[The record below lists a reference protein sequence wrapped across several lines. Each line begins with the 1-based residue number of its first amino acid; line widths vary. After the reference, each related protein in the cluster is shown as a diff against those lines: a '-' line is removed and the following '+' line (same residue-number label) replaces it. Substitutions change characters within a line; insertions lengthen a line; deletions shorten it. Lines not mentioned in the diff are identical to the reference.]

1 MSVLF
6 LPPSAGAASV
16 PDATETVSGKIRIAT
31 SAEATAGTNDLTAMT
46 PAKVKSVVDT
56 AVVGGVTYQGTFDAS
71 APADLSNA
79 TKGDLYIISVAGTYQ
94 GQAWAV
100 GDHLLINADMGGT
113 LDPAKIDKVDNT
125 DSVTSVAG
133 RTGAVTLSTADIS
146 GLATVASTGAYSDLT
161 GAPTLATVATTGAY
175 SDLSGTPTLGTA
187 SAEDVGTSA
196 GNVVQLDGSAR
207 LPAVDGSLLTG
218 ITASVAAL
226 NDVGDVNA
234 PTPADTNVI
243 KYNSTS
249 GDWEAGSVAASE
261 VSGLATVATTG
272 AYTDLTGTPTNVS
285 TFTNDAGYLTEANS
299 VVLQYNSTTT
309 ATAVSTKDLH
319 IYRLYGAGGFT
330 LTVSSSVSNSL
341 VLINNISFSACTIS
355 GPTFRLNGEGPTGG
369 GTSITVEAGERR
381 LFYLENSALWLETNS
396 TLLDRLAGVSIS
408 SPSNGEALVY
418 NGTSGDWENSTV
430 SASVAALN
438 DIGDVSAAAPSN
450 TNVIKYNST
459 SGDWESGAVAYSEV
473 TGTPTLGTA
482 SAEDVGTSAGNVVQ
496 LNGSAQLP
504 AVDGSQLINLPSAPV
519 TSVAGKTGAVT
530 LVAGDISGLATVATT
545 GAYSDLSGTPTLATV
560 ATTGAYSDL
569 SGTPTLGT
577 ASAEDVGTSA
587 GNVVQLDGSA
597 RLPAVDGS
605 LLTGITASVAALN
618 DVGDVNAPTPADT
631 NVIKYNST
639 SGDWE
644 AGSVAA
650 SEVSGLATVATT
662 GAYTDLTGTP
672 TNVSTFTNDAGYL
685 TEANSVVLQY
695 NSTTTATAVSTKDLH
710 IYRLYGAGGF
720 TLTVSSSVSNS
731 LVLINNI
738 SFSACTIS
746 GPTFRL
752 NGEGPTGGGTSITVE
767 AGERRLFYLENSALW
782 LETNSTL
789 LDRLA
794 GVSISSP
801 SNGEALVYNGTSR
814 DSENSTVSASVAAL
828 NDIGDVSAAAPS
840 NTNVIK
846 YNSTSGDWESGA
858 VAYSEV
864 TGTPTLGT
872 ASAEDVGTS
881 AGNVVQLNGS
891 AQLPAVDG
899 SQLINLP
906 SAPVTSVAG
915 KTGAVTLVAGDISGL
930 ATVATTGAY
939 SDLSG
944 TPTLGTASAE
954 DVGTSAGNVV
964 QLDGSA
970 RLPAVDGSQLT
981 NLPGSPKPN
990 VSVSSPSTDQTLSA
1004 PSTNEE
1010 AYIYTPSTPI
1020 TVNLVAAATC
1030 TSGFKYQIK
1039 NRSTNAITIDPNGS
1053 ETIDG
1058 ASTFSLS
1065 TQEASVTLI
1074 TDGSNWFII

>member
-31 SAEATAGTNDLTAMT
+31 SAEATAGTNDVTAMT
-46 PAKVKSVVDT
+46 PAKTKSVVDA

-175 SDLSGTPTLGTA
+175 SDLTGTPTLGTA

-196 GNVVQLDGSAR
+196 GNVIQLNGSAQ

-319 IYRLYGAGGFT
+319 VYRLYGAGGFT
-330 LTVSSSVSNSL
+330 LTVSSSVANSL
-341 VLINNISFSACTIS
+341 VLINNISGSACTIS
-355 GPTFRLNGEGPTGG
+355 GPTFRRNGEGVAGG
-369 GTSITVEAGERR
+369 VTSITVEAGERR
-381 LFYLENSALWLETNS
+381 LFYLETSSTWLETNS

-482 SAEDVGTSAGNVVQ
+482 SAEDVGTSAGNVIQ
-496 LNGSAQLP
+496 LDGSARLP
-504 AVDGSQLINLPSAPV
+504 AVDGSQLTNLPSGASTLGALTDV
-519 TSVAGKTGAVT
+519 DVTGAANTNVLKYNST
-530 LVAGDISGLATVATT
+530 SGDWEDGAV
-545 GAYSDLSGTPTLATV
+545 AYSEVTGTPSLATV

-577 ASAEDVGTSA
+577 AAALDVGTSA
-587 GNVVQLDGSA
+587 
-597 RLPAVDGS
+597 
-605 LLTGITASVAALN
+605 T
-618 DVGDVNAPTPADT
+618 
-631 NVIKYNST
+631 
-639 SGDWE
+639 
-644 AGSVAA
+644 
-650 SEVSGLATVATT
+650 
-662 GAYTDLTGTP
+662 
-672 TNVSTFTNDAGYL
+672 
-685 TEANSVVLQY
+685 
-695 NSTTTATAVSTKDLH
+695 
-710 IYRLYGAGGF
+710 
-720 TLTVSSSVSNS
+720 
-731 LVLINNI
+731 
-738 SFSACTIS
+738 
-746 GPTFRL
+746 
-752 NGEGPTGGGTSITVE
+752 
-767 AGERRLFYLENSALW
+767 
-782 LETNSTL
+782 
-789 LDRLA
+789 
-794 GVSISSP
+794 
-801 SNGEALVYNGTSR
+801 
-814 DSENSTVSASVAAL
+814 
-828 NDIGDVSAAAPS
+828 
-840 NTNVIK
+840 
-846 YNSTSGDWESGA
+846 
-858 VAYSEV
+858 
-864 TGTPTLGT
+864 
-872 ASAEDVGTS
+872 
-881 AGNVVQLNGS
+881 
-891 AQLPAVDG
+891 
-899 SQLINLP
+899 
-906 SAPVTSVAG
+906 
-915 KTGAVTLVAGDISGL
+915 
-930 ATVATTGAY
+930 
-939 SDLSG
+939 
-944 TPTLGTASAE
+944 
-954 DVGTSAGNVV
+954 NVV

-981 NLPGSPKPN
+981 NLPSSSTALNALTDVTITTVAGGQAL
-990 VSVSSPSTDQTLSA
+990 VYDDVSSNWVNANLRPDVTTITGVTTLSA
-1004 PSTNEE
+1004 PTDDQQSEVIRANGG
-1010 AYIYTPSTPI
+1010 ASSYALSLP
-1020 TVNLVAAATC
+1020 AASADMV
-1030 TSGFKYQIK
+1030 GFYYQIK
-1039 NRSTNAITIDPNGS
+1039 QLGTGTLSITPNGS
-1053 ETIDG
+1053 DTIEG
-1058 ASTFSLS
+1058 STSPLPI
-1065 TQEASVTLI
+1065 SVQYDARTLYCVAVNTWEI
-1074 TDGSNWFII
+1074 Y